1 MKMRSFSKGFWQT
14 GSFNRHPTQIKR
26 TRGLLGS
33 NSSLKLCYVFI
44 LLLPHG
50 FDLELELSHRPF
62 TNSAVNTSAWLT
74 YQTGNF
80 ATLVSFDRLPFNWN
94 FSIGLCKVN
103 LVRDCKEV
111 FKELAAIA
119 VFDKMFWRPLLIH
132 NPTFPLT
139 TPCFSALSPVS
150 QFVWSVWSQTFF
162 VSEYHGN
169 SYTLNFLCGS
179 RLILTRIKKQ

>member
-14 GSFNRHPTQIKR
+14 GSFNRHPTQIMR
-26 TRGLLGS
+26 TRGFLGS

-50 FDLELELSHRPF
+50 FDLELELSRRPF

-94 FSIGLCKVN
+94 FSIGLCKVY

-119 VFDKMFWRPLLIH
+119 VLDKMLWRPLLIQPH
-132 NPTFPLT
+132 ISTHYPLLLCLVTCQPICLICLISDIFCIRIPWQQLYIKFPLWQST
-139 TPCFSALSPVS
+139 
-150 QFVWSVWSQTFF
+150 
-162 VSEYHGN
+162 
-169 SYTLNFLCGS
+169 YTD
-179 RLILTRIKKQ
+179 